1 MMPKNIPNI
10 DERRRDVVRQLTL
23 AEQGEAAAQNSV
35 GAKLAQG
42 YFVGRNL
49 VGALY
54 WYAQAVKQGY
64 THAKFNAG
72 TMLIIGE
79 GVAAADAVLGMS
91 LVRQAAEA
99 GDPSARNFLS
109 QCYAQGRFGLARS
122 LDMSKY
128 WGSLSDAPFVE
139 YGEPV
144 DLEAGGV
151 ALSKPNIEWPVS
163 DSKT

>member
-1 MMPKNIPNI
+1 MMPKNTPDT
-10 DERRRDVVRQLTL
+10 DEKRRDIVRQLTL

-42 YFVGRNL
+42 YFVSRNL
-49 VGALY
+49 AGALY

-64 THAKFNAG
+64 TPAKFNAG
-72 TMLIIGE
+72 TMLIMGE
-79 GVAAADAVLGMS
+79 GVAAIDAVLGMS

-109 QCYAQGRFGLARS
+109 QCYAQGSFGVARN
-122 LDMSKY
+122 LDMSKH
-128 WGSLSDAPFVE
+128 WGVWSDAPIVE

-144 DLEAGGV
+144 DLEADGV
-151 ALSKPNIEWPVS
+151 VLSKPSIDWPES

>member
-1 MMPKNIPNI
+1 MPKNIPDV
-10 DERRRDVVRQLTL
+10 DEKRRDIVRQLTL

-42 YFVGRNL
+42 YFLSRNL
-49 VGALY
+49 AGALY

-72 TMLIIGE
+72 TMLIMGE
-79 GVAAADAVLGMS
+79 GVAVADAVLGMF

-109 QCYAQGRFGLARS
+109 QSYAQGSFGLARNF
-122 LDMSKY
+122 DMSKH
-128 WGSLSDAPFVE
+128 WGSWSDAPFVE

-144 DLEAGGV
+144 DLADRGV
-151 ALSKPNIEWPVS
+151 TLSKPSIEW
-163 DSKT
+163 